1 MFRSTRKDRIS
12 VLLDVGRAWTL
23 KTQRAE
29 SVSEGLR
36 SEQLYQDRY
45 RFLQPA
51 LQRLN
56 IYELI
61 GGKKWTLSAQPVR
74 TPSCTGVLAGPLK
87 HSVTG
92 LQETDKGFQFQ
103 VEISRVLLFR
113 VGCRTCSLLKT
124 QITARGWFEFWPCSG
139 LPSNFYNMYLLVFT
153 FNFILFVLYNNKLY
167 FVLVLYKQYDI
178 ERKTNRYFVKFV
190 YKTLDEHVP

>member
-1 MFRSTRKDRIS
+1 MS

-61 GGKKWTLSAQPVR
+61 GGKKWTLSAQPAR
-74 TPSCTGVLAGPLK
+74 TPSCTGVLAVPLT

-92 LQETDKGFQFQ
+92 LQETVKGFQFQ
-103 VEISRVLLFR
+103 VEISRVLLCR
-113 VGCRTCSLLKT
+113 AGCRTCSLLKT
-124 QITARGWFEFWPCSG
+124 QITARWWFEFWPCSG
-139 LPSNFYNMYLLVFT
+139 LPSNFSNKYLLVFT
-153 FNFILFVLYNNKLY
+153 FNFILFVLYNNCISCWY
-167 FVLVLYKQYDI
+167 C
-178 ERKTNRYFVKFV
+178 TNNM
-190 YKTLDEHVP
+190 TLNGKPTGILLNSFIKAQTNLSHD